1 MAEFLNRAA
10 TVDIRAEL
18 AKAPEPELTPEAF
31 DGGDGGAGQPD
42 TDAHK
47 APPPAAK
54 PETEAAK
61 PEPEADADD
70 LTDAAGKPLPPDE
83 ARKIALR
90 RERQR
95 AKELETQLAAER
107 ETKAR
112 MEERWRTMQDMA
124 AAQWQEEQAR
134 ARQPAADADPEPDR
148 YADPIGH
155 NEWALRQQGAKIAAF
170 EQDAQRRQA
179 AEQEQRQFQ
188 AVRGAFAA
196 KAAEFAAKEPAF
208 KEAYD
213 HLTQSRFNELVMMGF
228 EPNVAQQT
236 ILREEA
242 IIVAQWLQRGENPA
256 AKAFELAKLRGYA
269 PKAPEPP
276 AAVAQP
282 GAEKVKLQAERNAA
296 AASLSAAGGAP
307 PDNGLSLEDIAR
319 LPPDEFRKRMAGDGW
334 AKMVGGR
341 APRMFGGR

>member
-1 MAEFLNRAA
+1 MAEFLNREASI
-10 TVDIRAEL
+10 DIRAEL

-31 DGGDGGAGQPD
+31 DGGDGSAGQPD

-47 APPPAAK
+47 AQTPAAK

-61 PEPEADADD
+61 AEPEAEADD

-95 AKELETQLAAER
+95 AKELETQLAEAR

-112 MEERWRTMQDMA
+112 MEERWRTMQEMA
-124 AAQWQEEQAR
+124 AAQWQQEQAQ
-134 ARQPAADADPEPDR
+134 QPAQNADPEPDR

-155 NEWALRQQGAKIAAF
+155 NEWALRQQRA
-170 EQDAQRRQA
+170 ELDALKAQTQQRQA
-179 AEQEQRQFQ
+179 MDHEQRQFQ

-228 EPNVAQQT
+228 EPNAAQQT

-256 AKAFELAKLRGYA
+256 AKAFELAKLRGFA

-276 AAVAQP
+276 PAPAVQP
-282 GAEKVKLQAERNAA
+282 GVEKVKLQAERNAA

>member
-1 MAEFLNRAA
+1 MAEFLNREASI
-10 TVDIRAEL
+10 DLRAEL
-18 AKAPEPELTPEAF
+18 AKAPEPELTPESF
-31 DGGDGGAGQPD
+31 DGGDGEAGAPE
-42 TDAHK
+42 TDARR
-47 APPPAAK
+47 APEPAVKPAAE
-54 PETEAAK
+54 PAK
-61 PEPEADADD
+61 PDAEEPDD

-95 AKELETQLAAER
+95 ARELETQLATER

-124 AAQWQEEQAR
+124 AAQWQADQQQA
-134 ARQPAADADPEPDR
+134 AQTAPQADPEPDR

-155 NEWALRQQGAKIAAF
+155 NEWALRQQGAKLAAL
-170 EQDAQRRQA
+170 EAQTQQRQA
-179 AEQEQRQFQ
+179 VENEQRQFQ

-208 KEAYD
+208 KDAYD

-228 EPNVAQQT
+228 QPAVAQQT

-242 IIVAQWLQRGENPA
+242 IIVAQWLQQGQDPA
-256 AKAFELAKLRGYA
+256 AKAFELAKLRGFA

-276 AAVAQP
+276 VPAPQP
-282 GAEKVKLQAERNAA
+282 GVEAVKLQQTRTAA
-296 AASLSAAGGAP
+296 AASLSAASGAP

-319 LPPDEFRKRMAGDGW
+319 LPPDEFRKRMSGDGW
-334 AKMVGGR
+334 AKMIGGR
-341 APRMFGGR
+341 APRRFGGR